1 MRARCPHCKAWAL
14 CRSSEQM
21 SSTMRKGYFCCTN
34 IECGHIFTA
43 WLTAFETVSPSATP
57 DPAVML
63 PLSTH
68 VRRDHLRTQL
78 DTAPTAEPPPE
89 LLATTS
95 ADTDTATAPPNTG

>member
-1 MRARCPHCKAWAL
+1 
-14 CRSSEQM
+14 
-21 SSTMRKGYFCCTN
+21 MRKGYFCCTN

-68 VRRDHLRTQL
+68 VRREHIRIQL
-78 DTAPTAEPPPE
+78 DTAPDAQQHPE
-89 LLATTS
+89 LLDHT
-95 ADTDTATAPPNTG
+95 TAPPDTG